1 VSDLPPAQLSE
12 EEDQQ
17 VTSLELFFD
26 LVFVFVITQ
35 LTAVIVGQPNWTGV
49 ARSLLMLSVV
59 WWMYAG
65 YAWLTNAVP
74 PTTGRRR
81 VLVLAAMGGFFVVAL
96 AIPDAFGET
105 GVVLGVAYLCVVVVH
120 LALFATA
127 GGSQTAS
134 ILRLAPFNLSAAAC
148 VLAAGFAD
156 GAARYA
162 LWAAAFVIEVVGPFL
177 AGGQSGFR
185 IRSGHFVERHGLLVL
200 IVLGESVVAV
210 GVGVEGRDLTA
221 NLIVSALLGLA
232 VAAALWWTY
241 FDREDSRAELALRRA
256 PVERRPW
263 LALWAFGYAHLALL
277 FGIVVL
283 AAGMHFA
290 VADPTE
296 ELPASAAWLLGAGTA
311 GYLLGDVAMRRTLHS
326 GPTTV
331 RLGAATAALATV
343 PIGRWVAAEAQTAAL
358 LAVLVGLVLIEQRT
372 DPAEPRDG

>member
-1 VSDLPPAQLSE
+1 MSDLVASPAE
-12 EEDQQ
+12 DDDQQ

-35 LTAVIVGQPNWTGV
+35 LTAVIVGTPTWTGV
-49 ARSLLMLSVV
+49 VRALLMLSVV

-65 YAWLTNAVP
+65 YAWLTNALP

-81 VLVLAAMGGFFVVAL
+81 VLVLLAMGGFFVVAL
-96 AIPDAFGET
+96 AIPDAFGDS

-134 ILRLAPFNLSAAAC
+134 ILRLAPFNLLAAAC
-148 VLAAGFAD
+148 VLGAGFAD
-156 GAARYA
+156 GGLRYA
-162 LWAAAFVIEVVGPFL
+162 LWAAAFVVEVVGPFL

-210 GVGVEGRDLTA
+210 GVGVEGRKLTA

-232 VAAALWWTY
+232 VAAGLWWTY
-241 FDREDSRAELALRRA
+241 FDREDSRAEEALRRA
-256 PVERRPW
+256 PVEQRPW

-290 VADPTE
+290 VADPHD
-296 ELPASAAWLLGAGTA
+296 ELPASAAWFLGAGTA
-311 GYLLGDVAMRRTLHS
+311 LYLVGDVAMRRTLHS
-326 GPTTV
+326 GPTTL
-331 RLGAATAALATV
+331 RLAAAGAALATI

-358 LAVLVGLVLIEQRT
+358 LAVLVVLVLIEQRT
-372 DPAEPRDG
+372 VPLEA

>member
-1 VSDLPPAQLSE
+1 MSDPVAPPAE
-12 EEDQQ
+12 AEDQQ

-35 LTAVIVGQPNWTGV
+35 LTAVIVGEPSWTGV
-49 ARSLLMLSVV
+49 VRALLMLSVV

-65 YAWLTNAVP
+65 YAWLTNALP

-81 VLVLAAMGGFFVVAL
+81 VLVLLAMGGFFVVAL
-96 AIPDAFGET
+96 AIPDAFGDT

-148 VLAAGFAD
+148 VLGAGFAE
-156 GAARYA
+156 GGLQYV

-210 GVGVEGRDLTA
+210 GVGVEGRKLTA

-241 FDREDSRAELALRRA
+241 FDREDSRAEEALRRA
-256 PVERRPW
+256 PVEQRPW

-290 VADPTE
+290 VADPHD
-296 ELPASAAWLLGAGTA
+296 ELPASAAWFLGAGTA
-311 GYLLGDVAMRRTLHS
+311 LYLIGDVAMRRTLHS
-326 GPTTV
+326 GPTAL
-331 RLGAATAALATV
+331 RLAAAGAALATI
-343 PIGRWVAAEAQTAAL
+343 PIGRWVAAEAQTTAL
-358 LAVLVGLVLIEQRT
+358 LLILVVLVLIEQRSERRQT
-372 DPAEPRDG
+372 V